1 MVEGIEE
8 IKSWARK
15 VYKTVWNDEHIN
27 EKQMI
32 EWISDSA
39 FYIEM
44 LADIVLKLNKNLEEG
59 QK

>member
-1 MVEGIEE
+1 MVEEIEE

-15 VYKTVWNDEHIN
+15 AYKTVWNNERVN
-27 EKQMI
+27 EKQLI

-44 LADIVLKLNKNLEEG
+44 LADIVLKLSKNLEEG